1 MSTTTAIP
9 MYSEFFTY
17 RDFLFM
23 LRGAGVTLALTLIS
37 GVAGTALGFLI
48 GWGRSFDSL
57 VVRYLL
63 GAYIDVI
70 RSVPLLLQFVWFI
83 SFIAILG
90 FPLSAFVAGAIT
102 LTLYIGGYVAEVVTG
117 GIEAVPVTTRRAARS
132 LGMTYLQ
139 DFFHIVVPIGTK
151 AVFPAWIGLMLGLMK
166 DTSLIAVIGAVPPE
180 LIQASRIL
188 INRILEP
195 LYILLGAAVF
205 YFIMCYAL
213 SWTGSRLEARWSR
226 QQEASR

>member
-1 MSTTTAIP
+1 M
-9 MYSEFFTY
+9 
-17 RDFLFM
+17 
-23 LRGAGVTLALTLIS
+23 
-37 GVAGTALGFLI
+37 
-48 GWGRSFDSL
+48 
-57 VVRYLL
+57 
-63 GAYIDVI
+63 
-70 RSVPLLLQFVWFI
+70 WFI

-166 DTSLIAVIGAVPPE
+166 DTSLIAVIGGVLFIWTA
-180 LIQASRIL
+180 AAA
-188 INRILEP
+188 
-195 LYILLGAAVF
+195 LLGKPRPAK
-205 YFIMCYAL
+205 
-213 SWTGSRLEARWSR
+213 
-226 QQEASR
+226 

>member
-1 MSTTTAIP
+1 MNTTAIP
-9 MYSEFFTY
+9 LYSEFFTY

-23 LRGAGVTLALTLIS
+23 LQGAGVTLALTLIS
-37 GVAGTALGFLI
+37 GVTGTALGFLV
-48 GWGRSFDSL
+48 GWGRTVDSL
-57 VVRYLL
+57 VVRLLL

-70 RSVPLLLQFVWFI
+70 RSVPLLIQFVWFI

-132 LGMTYLQ
+132 LGMTYFQ
-139 DFFHIVVPIGTK
+139 DFFPVVVPIGVK

-166 DTSLIAVIGAVPPE
+166 DTSLIAVIGAAPPE

-205 YFIMCYAL
+205 YFVMCYAL
-213 SWTGSRLEARWSR
+213 SWVGSRLEARWTR
-226 QQEASR
+226 QQEAWR